1 MEKTYNP
8 HDFEQEIYKNW
19 LDKKYFHAKVDKNK
33 VPYSIIMPPPNVT
46 SNLHMGHAFQQT
58 IQDIIIRRKRMQG
71 YNAMWLPGTDHA
83 AISTESMIVKKLAK
97 EGKSK
102 ESLGREAFS
111 KEVEE
116 WYKQYKGTIIDQ
128 FKSMG
133 FSCDWDRL
141 AFTMDEQNCKA
152 VRYVF
157 VHLYKKGWIYKANRI
172 VNWCPHCKS
181 SISDAEVE
189 FKEVPSFFWHL
200 RYQIEG
206 TNDYIELAT
215 TRPETMLGDTA
226 VAVNPSDERYKNLV
240 GKNVI
245 LPILN
250 KPIPV
255 VADDYV
261 EKDFGTGVVKIT
273 PAHDPNDFQVG
284 KRHNLPVINIMN
296 SDGTMNENCGEY
308 QGLTREEAREKIV
321 KELERIGA
329 LVKIEP
335 YSHNVG
341 HCERCK
347 TIIEPLVSNQWWVKV
362 DELRK
367 PAIKVVE
374 EDKVHFVDEQYKKSY
389 LHWMRNLQD
398 WCISR
403 QLWTGHQIPAFTCEN
418 CGNVM
423 VEMEDP
429 SVCSKCGS
437 HKLKQE
443 VDTLDTWFSSALWP
457 LSTLGFPDKTPDIEY
472 FYPTNVLVTARE
484 IINLW
489 VARMIFSGLEYYGDI
504 PFKDIVINGIVK
516 DAHGKKMS
524 KTLGNGTDPRDVIKN
539 FGVDTLRFS
548 LFDGISIG
556 SDSRFSEKKVELS
569 RNFLNKVWNAS
580 RYVLMQL
587 EGKEVK
593 NIEDVKLNL
602 ADKWILT
609 ELNALIESVDK
620 KFEKYDIGMAESELS
635 DFFWTKFCDWY
646 IELSK
651 TDMQGANSEATVA
664 TLCYVLTALL
674 KLLHPFIPF
683 ITEKIYQELPMHD
696 ESIVISQ
703 WPKPVKSFENEKENM
718 QEIIAVIKAIR
729 NARAE
734 KSLPDNK
741 KIGANIFC
749 FNKKEL
755 FLSCQEQIK
764 KLSILNSLEFAN
776 KEEMLPQN
784 AVVLTFNNCKIAL
797 PLDSLV
803 DSKEEKQRLS
813 KEIEKVKFEI
823 TRSEKML
830 SNEGFVA
837 KAPQALIDGE
847 KAKLEKNRALLE
859 KLEKDFSAI

>member
-8 HDFEQEIYKNW
+8 HDFEQEIYKIW

-33 VPYSIIMPPPNVT
+33 EPYSIIMPPPNVT

-71 YNAMWLPGTDHA
+71 FNAMWLPGTDHA

-206 TNDYIELAT
+206 SNEYINLAT

-226 VAVNPSDERYKNLV
+226 VAVNPSDERYKHLV

-403 QLWTGHQIPAFTCEN
+403 QLWTGHQIPVFTCSE

-472 FYPTNVLVTARE
+472 FYPTNVLVTACE

-504 PFKDIVINGIVK
+504 PFKDIVINGIFK
-516 DAHGKKMS
+516 DANGKKMS

-539 FGVDTLRFS
+539 YGVDTLRFS

-556 SDSRFSEKKVELS
+556 SDSRFSEKKVEPS

-587 EGKEVK
+587 EGKTVK
-593 NIEDVKLNL
+593 KIEDVKLNL
-602 ADKWILT
+602 ADKWIIS
-609 ELNALIESVDK
+609 ELNSLIESVDK

-651 TDMQGANSEATVA
+651 TDMQGENSEATVA
-664 TLCYVLTALL
+664 TLNFVLTSLV

-683 ITEKIYQELPMHD
+683 ITEKIYLELPMHD
-696 ESIVISQ
+696 ESIVISA
-703 WPKPVKSFENEKENM
+703 WPKVKKSYFNEHDDM
-718 QEIIAVIKAIR
+718 QEVIAVIKAIR

-734 KSLPDNK
+734 KNLPDNK

-749 FNKKEL
+749 FSKKEL

-764 KLSILNSLEFAN
+764 KLSLLNAFDFVD

-784 AVVLTFNNCKIAL
+784 AVILTFNNCKIAL

-847 KAKLEKNRALLE
+847 KTKLEKNRALLE
-859 KLEKDFSAI
+859 KLEKDFSTL

>member
-71 YNAMWLPGTDHA
+71 FNAMWLPGTDHA

-206 TNDYIELAT
+206 TNEYINLAT

-226 VAVNPSDERYKNLV
+226 VAVNPSDERYKHLV

-403 QLWTGHQIPAFTCEN
+403 QLWTGHQIPAFTCDN

-437 HKLKQE
+437 KHLKQE

-734 KSLPDNK
+734 KNLPDNK

-749 FNKKEL
+749 FSKKEL
-755 FLSCQEQIK
+755 FASCEEQIK
-764 KLSILNSLEFAN
+764 KLSLLNALDFVD

-830 SNEGFVA
+830 SNDGFVA

>member
-1 MEKTYNP
+1 MEKTYAP
-8 HDFEQEIYKNW
+8 QEFEQGIYQNW
-19 LDKKYFHAKVDKNK
+19 LEKKYFHAEVDKTK
-33 VPYSIIMPPPNVT
+33 KPYSIIMPPPNVT

-97 EGKSK
+97 EGLSK
-102 ESLGREAFS
+102 EKLGREAFS
-111 KEVEE
+111 KEVEA

-152 VRYVF
+152 VRHVF

-189 FKEVPSFFWHL
+189 FKEVPSSFWHL
-200 RYQIEG
+200 RYKIEG
-206 TNDYIELAT
+206 TNDYILLAT

-226 VAVNPSDERYKNLV
+226 VAVNPNDKRYKHLV

-245 LPILN
+245 LPLVN
-250 KPIPV
+250 KAIPII
-255 VADDYV
+255 ADEYV
-261 EKDFGTGVVKIT
+261 EMDFGTGVVKIT
-273 PAHDPNDFQVG
+273 PAHDPNDFKVG
-284 KRHNLPVINIMN
+284 QRHNLPVINLLN
-296 SDGTMNENCGEY
+296 PDGTMNDSCGKY
-308 QGLTREEAREKIV
+308 SGLTREQARKAIVADLEK
-321 KELERIGA
+321 EGA

-335 YSHNVG
+335 YTHNVG

-347 TIIEPLVSNQWWVKV
+347 TIIEPLVSNQWWVRVK
-362 DELRK
+362 ELRE

-389 LHWMRNLQD
+389 LHWMRNLED

-403 QLWTGHQIPAFTCEN
+403 QLWTGHQIPVFN
-418 CGNVM
+418 CKDCGEAI
-423 VEMEDP
+423 VELEDP
-429 SVCSKCGS
+429 SICPKCGS
-437 HKLKQE
+437 HNLVQE
-443 VDTLDTWFSSALWP
+443 TDTLDTWFSSALWP
-457 LSTLGFPDKTPDIEY
+457 LSTLGFPDKTEDLKY

-504 PFKDIVINGIVK
+504 PFHDVVINGIVK
-516 DAHGKKMS
+516 DAQGRKMS
-524 KTLGNGTDPRDVIKN
+524 KTLGNGTDPRAVIKDY
-539 FGVDTLRFS
+539 GVDTLRFS

-593 NIEDVKLNL
+593 PINEVKLNL

-609 ELNALIESVDK
+609 ELNALIDSVDK
-620 KFEKYDIGMAESELS
+620 KFEKYAIGMAESELS

-651 TDMQGANSEATVA
+651 TDMQGEENEGTVA
-664 TLCYVLTALL
+664 TLCYVLTSLL

-683 ITEKIYQELPMHD
+683 ITEKIYLELPMHE
-696 ESIVISQ
+696 ESIVISS
-703 WPKPVKSFENEKENM
+703 WPVKGKDYK
-718 QEIIAVIKAIR
+718 QESADMEEVIALIKSIR

-734 KSLPDNK
+734 KNLPDNK
-741 KIGANIFC
+741 KIKACIYTFKKDTLFKGAA
-749 FNKKEL
+749 
-755 FLSCQEQIK
+755 QQIK
-764 KLSILNSLEFAN
+764 KLALLSELEFVS
-776 KEEMLPQN
+776 EESLLPQN
-784 AVVLTFNNCKIAL
+784 AVVLTMENCKVAL

-803 DSKEEKQRLS
+803 DSVKERERVEG
-813 KEIEKVKFEI
+813 EIKSMEFEI
-823 TRSEKML
+823 NRSEKML
-830 SNEGFVA
+830 ANPGFVA
-837 KAPQALIDGE
+837 KAPESLVNAE
-847 KAKLEKNRALLE
+847 KIKLEKNKALLE
-859 KLEKDFSAI
+859 KLKEELKAL

>member
-1 MEKTYNP
+1 MEKSYNP
-8 HDFEQEIYKNW
+8 HEFEQDIYKTW
-19 LDKKYFHAKVDKNK
+19 LEKKYFHAEVDKNK

-71 YNAMWLPGTDHA
+71 FNAMWLPGTDHA

-116 WYKQYKGTIIDQ
+116 WYKTYKGTIIDQ

-206 TNDYIELAT
+206 TNEYIELAT

-226 VAVNPSDERYKNLV
+226 VAVNPSDKRYKHLV

-284 KRHNLPVINIMN
+284 KRHNLPVINLMN
-296 SDGTMNENCGEY
+296 TDGTMNENCGEY

-429 SVCSKCGS
+429 TVCSKCGS
-437 HKLKQE
+437 KHLKQE
-443 VDTLDTWFSSALWP
+443 IDTLDTWFSSALWP

-504 PFKDIVINGIVK
+504 PFKDVVINGIVK

-587 EGKEVK
+587 EGKTVK
-593 NIEDVKLNL
+593 NINEVKLNL

-609 ELNALIESVDK
+609 ELNSLIESVDK

-651 TDMQGANSEATVA
+651 TDMQGENSEATVA
-664 TLCYVLTALL
+664 TLAFVLTSLL

-683 ITEKIYQELPMHD
+683 ITEKIYQELPMHE
-696 ESIVISQ
+696 ESIVISA
-703 WPKPVKSFENEKENM
+703 WPKVTKSYLNEHDDM
-718 QEIIAVIKAIR
+718 QEVIAVIKAIR

-734 KSLPDNK
+734 KNLPDNK

-776 KEEMLPQN
+776 KEEDLPQN

-797 PLDSLV
+797 PLESLV
-803 DSKEEKQRLS
+803 DSKEEKARLS
-813 KEIEKVKFEI
+813 KEIDKVKFEI
-823 TRSEKML
+823 ARSSKML
-830 SNEGFVA
+830 DNAGFVA

-847 KAKLEKNRALLE
+847 KAKLQKNKELLE
-859 KLEKDFSAI
+859 KLEKDFASI

>member
-8 HDFEQEIYKNW
+8 QEFESVLYKTW

-33 VPYSIIMPPPNVT
+33 VPFSIIMPPPNVT

-71 YNAMWLPGTDHA
+71 FNAMWLPGTDHA

-97 EGKSK
+97 EGLTK
-102 ESLGREAFS
+102 EKLGRAKFA

-116 WYKQYKGTIIDQ
+116 WYKKYKGTIIDQ

-157 VHLYKKGWIYKANRI
+157 VHLFKKGWIYKANRI

-189 FKEVPSFFWHL
+189 FKEVASSFWHL
-200 RYQIEG
+200 RYKIEG
-206 TNDYIELAT
+206 TNDYILLAT
-215 TRPETMLGDTA
+215 TRPETLLGDTA
-226 VAVNPSDERYKNLV
+226 VAVNPSDERYKKLV

-245 LPILN
+245 LPLLN
-250 KPIPV
+250 KPIPIIV
-255 VADDYV
+255 DEYV

-273 PAHDPNDFQVG
+273 PAHDPNDFKVG
-284 KRHNLPVINIMN
+284 QRHNLPVINLMN
-296 SDGTMNENCGEY
+296 NDGTMNENAGVY
-308 QGLTREEAREKIV
+308 AGLTREEARDRIV
-321 KELERIGA
+321 EDLKKVGA

-335 YSHNVG
+335 YAHNVG

-367 PAIKVVE
+367 PAIRVVE

-403 QLWTGHQIPAFTCEN
+403 QLWAGHKIPVFTCQN
-418 CGNVM
+418 CGNVI

-429 SVCSKCGS
+429 TVCPKCGS
-437 HKLKQE
+437 KHLKE
-443 VDTLDTWFSSALWP
+443 EIDTLDTWFSSALWP

-504 PFKDIVINGIVK
+504 PFHDVLINGIVK

-539 FGVDTLRFS
+539 YGVDTLRFS

-587 EGKEVK
+587 EGKTVK
-593 NIEDVKLNL
+593 TVDEVKLNL
-602 ADKWILT
+602 ADKWIIS

-651 TDMQGANSEATVA
+651 TDMQGENSEGTVA
-664 TLCYVLTALL
+664 TLNYVLSTLL

-683 ITEKIYQELPMHD
+683 VTEKIYLELPFHD
-696 ESIVISQ
+696 ESIVISS
-703 WPKPVKSFENEKENM
+703 WPKVIEDFKFEHDEME
-718 QEIIAVIKAIR
+718 EIISIIKAIR

-734 KSLPDNK
+734 KKLPDNK
-741 KIGANIFC
+741 KIEGVIFC
-749 FNKKEL
+749 FDKKEL
-755 FLSCQEQIK
+755 FVSAQNQIM
-764 KLSILNSLEFAN
+764 KLALLNKLEFAN
-776 KEEMLPQN
+776 NQAELPQN
-784 AVVLTFNNCKIAL
+784 SIVLTFANCKIAL

-803 DSKEEKQRLS
+803 NSSEEKARLA
-813 KEIEKVKFEI
+813 KEIDKVKFEI
-823 TRSEKML
+823 ARSEKML
-830 SNEGFVA
+830 SNAGFVA
-837 KAPQALIDGE
+837 KAPKSLIDEE
-847 KAKLEKNRALLE
+847 KSKLQKNNDLLT
-859 KLEKDFSAI
+859 KLEKDFVSL

>member
-8 HDFEQEIYKNW
+8 HDFEQKIYKNW

-33 VPYSIIMPPPNVT
+33 EPYSIIMPPPNVT

-71 YNAMWLPGTDHA
+71 FNAMWLPGTDHA

-97 EGKSK
+97 DGKSK

-206 TNDYIELAT
+206 SNEYINLAT

-226 VAVNPSDERYKNLV
+226 VAVNPSDERYKHLV

-403 QLWTGHQIPAFTCEN
+403 QLWTGHQIPVFTCSE

-516 DAHGKKMS
+516 DANGKKMS

-539 FGVDTLRFS
+539 YGVDTLRFS

-587 EGKEVK
+587 EGKTVK
-593 NIEDVKLNL
+593 KIEDVKLNL
-602 ADKWILT
+602 ADKWIIS
-609 ELNALIESVDK
+609 ELNSLIESVDK

-651 TDMQGANSEATVA
+651 TDMQGENSEATVA
-664 TLCYVLTALL
+664 TLNFVLTSLV

-683 ITEKIYQELPMHD
+683 ITEKIYLELPMHD
-696 ESIVISQ
+696 ESIVISA
-703 WPKPVKSFENEKENM
+703 WPKVKKSYFNEHDDM
-718 QEIIAVIKAIR
+718 QEVIAVIKAIR

-734 KSLPDNK
+734 KNLPDNK

-749 FNKKEL
+749 FSKKEL
-755 FLSCQEQIK
+755 FASCQEQIK
-764 KLSILNSLEFAN
+764 KLSLLNAFDFVD

-784 AVVLTFNNCKIAL
+784 AVILTFNNCKIAL

-847 KAKLEKNRALLE
+847 KTKLEKNRALLE
-859 KLEKDFSAI
+859 KLEKDFSTL

>member
-8 HDFEQEIYKNW
+8 HEFESDIYKTW
-19 LDKKYFHAKVDKNK
+19 LEKKYFHADVDKSK
-33 VPYSIIMPPPNVT
+33 KPYSIIMPPPNVT

-71 YNAMWLPGTDHA
+71 FNAMWLPGTDHA

-97 EGKSK
+97 EGLSK
-102 ESLGREAFS
+102 EKLGREAFS
-111 KEVEE
+111 KEVDA

-152 VRYVF
+152 VRHVF

-189 FKEVPSFFWHL
+189 FKEVPSSFWHL
-200 RYQIEG
+200 RYKIEG
-206 TNDYIELAT
+206 TNDYLELAT
-215 TRPETMLGDTA
+215 TRPETLLGDTA
-226 VAVNPSDERYKNLV
+226 VAVNPKDKRYKHLV

-245 LPILN
+245 LPLVN
-250 KPIPV
+250 KAIPII
-255 VADDYV
+255 ADEYV
-261 EKDFGTGVVKIT
+261 EMDFGTGVVKIT
-273 PAHDPNDFQVG
+273 PAHDPNDFKVG
-284 KRHNLPVINIMN
+284 QRHNLPVINLLN
-296 SDGTMNENCGEY
+296 ADGSLNENCGKY
-308 QGLTREEAREKIV
+308 AGLSREEARVKIV
-321 KELERIGA
+321 EDLENEGV

-335 YSHNVG
+335 YTHNVG

-347 TIIEPLVSNQWWVKV
+347 TIIEPLVSNQWWVRVK
-362 DELRK
+362 ELRE

-389 LHWMRNLQD
+389 LHWMRNLED

-403 QLWTGHQIPAFTCEN
+403 QLWTGHQIPVFN
-418 CGNVM
+418 CRDCGEVI

-429 SVCSKCGS
+429 TVCPKCGS
-437 HKLKQE
+437 KHLVQE
-443 VDTLDTWFSSALWP
+443 TDTLDTWFSSALWP

-504 PFKDIVINGIVK
+504 PFHDIVINGIVK

-580 RYVLMQL
+580 RYCLMQL
-587 EGKEVK
+587 EGKTVK
-593 NIEDVKLNL
+593 KISEVKLNL
-602 ADKWILT
+602 ADKWIIT
-609 ELNALIESVDK
+609 ELNNLIESVDK

-646 IELSK
+646 VELSK
-651 TDMQGANSEATVA
+651 TDMQGDNSESTVA
-664 TLCYVLTALL
+664 TLNHVLTALL

-683 ITEKIYQELPMHD
+683 ITEKIYMELPMHE
-696 ESIVISQ
+696 ESIVISS
-703 WPKPVKSFENEKENM
+703 WPVAGESFNKESEDM
-718 QEIIAVIKAIR
+718 KEVIALIKGIR

-734 KSLPDNK
+734 KNLPDNK
-741 KIGANIFC
+741 KIKAVIFC
-749 FNKKEL
+749 YDKESL
-755 FLSCQEQIK
+755 FKGCSEAIK
-764 KLSILNSLEFAN
+764 KLSILSELEFVQ
-776 KEEMLPQN
+776 EEKALPEN
-784 AVVLTFNNCKIAL
+784 SVVLTFSNCKVAL
-797 PLDSLV
+797 PLDS
-803 DSKEEKQRLS
+803 KEEKDRLL
-813 KEIEKVKFEI
+813 KEIDKVKFEI
-823 TRSEKML
+823 ARSSKML

-837 KAPQALIDGE
+837 KAPKALIE
-847 KAKLEKNRALLE
+847 NENSKLEKNKALLE
-859 KLEKDFSAI
+859 KLEADLKKF

>member
-8 HDFEQEIYKNW
+8 HEFEQDIYKTW
-19 LDKKYFHAKVDKNK
+19 LEKKYFHAKVDKNK

-46 SNLHMGHAFQQT
+46 SKLHMGHAFQET

-71 YNAMWLPGTDHA
+71 FNAMWLPGTDHA
-83 AISTESMIVKKLAK
+83 AIATESMIVKKLAK

-111 KEVEE
+111 KEVEA

-152 VRYVF
+152 VRHVF

-206 TNDYIELAT
+206 TNEYLNLAT

-226 VAVNPSDERYKNLV
+226 VAVNPKDKRYTHLV

-245 LPILN
+245 LPLLN
-250 KPIPV
+250 KAIPV
-255 VADDYV
+255 VADEYV
-261 EKDFGTGVVKIT
+261 ETDFGTGVVKIT
-273 PAHDPNDFQVG
+273 PAHDPNDFKVG
-284 KRHNLPVINIMN
+284 QRHNLPVINLMN
-296 SDGTMNENCGEY
+296 ADGTMNENCGIY
-308 QGLTREEAREKIV
+308 QGLTREEARERIV
-321 KELERIGA
+321 ADLEKAGA

-335 YSHNVG
+335 YAHNVG

-403 QLWTGHQIPAFTCEN
+403 QLWTGHQIPAFTCQN

-429 SVCSKCGS
+429 SFCPKCGS
-437 HKLKQE
+437 KHLTQE
-443 VDTLDTWFSSALWP
+443 ADTLDTWFSSALWP

-472 FYPTNVLVTARE
+472 FYPTNVLVTGRE

-504 PFKDIVINGIVK
+504 PFKDVVINGIVK
-516 DAHGKKMS
+516 DAQGRKMS
-524 KTLGNGTDPRDVIKN
+524 KTLGNGTDPLAVVSEY
-539 FGVDTLRFS
+539 GVDTLRFS

-569 RNFLNKVWNAS
+569 RNFLGKVWNAS

-587 EGKEVK
+587 EGKKVK
-593 NIEDVKLNL
+593 KIEDVKLNL

-609 ELNALIESVDK
+609 ELNSLIESVDK

-651 TDMQGANSEATVA
+651 TDMQGENSESTVA
-664 TLCYVLTALL
+664 TLNYVLTALL

-683 ITEKIYQELPMHD
+683 ITEKIYQELPMHE
-696 ESIVISQ
+696 ESIVISA
-703 WPKPVKSFENEKENM
+703 WPKVATNYA
-718 QEIIAVIKAIR
+718 QEHDDMEEVIAVIKAIR

-734 KSLPDNK
+734 KNLPDNK

-749 FNKKEL
+749 FNKRDL
-755 FLSCQEQIK
+755 FASCQEQIK
-764 KLSILNSLEFAN
+764 KLAILNNLEFAL
-776 KEEMLPQN
+776 KEEALPQN
-784 AVVLTFNNCKIAL
+784 AVVLTFNNSKIAL

-803 DSKEEKQRLS
+803 DSKEEKARLG

-823 TRSEKML
+823 ARSSKML
-830 SNEGFVA
+830 ANEGFVA
-837 KAPQALIDGE
+837 KAPQSLIDGE
-847 KAKLEKNRALLE
+847 KAKLEKNKELLE
-859 KLEKDFSAI
+859 KLEKDFAAI